1 MDNKFKYLIGYSL
14 KKRIWKKS
22 YLVVNIILL
31 ILVMAIS
38 NLGNIIQAFGGDF
51 NDTVNIYLYDE
62 TNLGASKVFIQYD
75 EAFENTLSI
84 FEKENFNIDEK
95 DSLLEEA
102 DCIIIL
108 KINENNYVYAD
119 CYLDELSL
127 SNEQAISNI
136 TSNVKTHFW
145 LLENNSIQ
153 EELDRFNSSQT
164 IIFNRTSEDDSSTE
178 NAIVAAIS
186 MIIIFPTFFLL
197 ILLIQ
202 FLGID
207 IIEEKSSRSIEVII
221 SNVPAGTH
229 FASKLVSILLFMVIQ
244 VALLFLYTIIGAIS
258 SLIIGGMPTTGN
270 ISSDLGSVIGIDS
283 QIVENIISRLPG
295 TIITVILFI
304 FVGYLMYLIAIAV
317 LSSMANT
324 MDDFQSFQTPI
335 MITLLIGFYAA
346 IFGLEFDGA
355 IFMKILGYIPVF
367 SPILAPVLFFS
378 GTFSLIEIIISF
390 VILVL
395 FTLIIIYFGIPL
407 YKASILDYSEGG
419 LIKKFKKIIKKS
431 KYVE

>member
-153 EELDRFNSSQT
+153 
-164 IIFNRTSEDDSSTE
+164 
-178 NAIVAAIS
+178 
-186 MIIIFPTFFLL
+186 
-197 ILLIQ
+197 
-202 FLGID
+202 
-207 IIEEKSSRSIEVII
+207 
-221 SNVPAGTH
+221 
-229 FASKLVSILLFMVIQ
+229 
-244 VALLFLYTIIGAIS
+244 
-258 SLIIGGMPTTGN
+258 
-270 ISSDLGSVIGIDS
+270 
-283 QIVENIISRLPG
+283 
-295 TIITVILFI
+295 
-304 FVGYLMYLIAIAV
+304 
-317 LSSMANT
+317 
-324 MDDFQSFQTPI
+324 
-335 MITLLIGFYAA
+335 
-346 IFGLEFDGA
+346 
-355 IFMKILGYIPVF
+355 
-367 SPILAPVLFFS
+367 
-378 GTFSLIEIIISF
+378 
-390 VILVL
+390 
-395 FTLIIIYFGIPL
+395 
-407 YKASILDYSEGG
+407 
-419 LIKKFKKIIKKS
+419 
-431 KYVE
+431 